1 MDKYMFFFVF
11 LFFLVGN
18 RLHQQ
23 PLFPLLPI
31 SGQQDNRVTGITQGK
46 DFELRG
52 PAWST
57 HGTCFDS
64 RDFVGW
70 KLTRGRTGCFVASG
84 RSCLNA
90 LR

>member
-1 MDKYMFFFVF
+1 VFFCCF
-11 LFFLVGN
+11 LFFLLFLVGYQ
-18 RLHQQ
+18 LHQQ

-31 SGQQDNRVTGITQGK
+31 SGQQDNRVTGITQGR
-46 DFELRG
+46 DFEWRG

-70 KLTRGRTGCFVASG
+70 KLTRGPVGGATVLGWSEVVTRE
-84 RSCLNA
+84 
-90 LR
+90 

>member
-1 MDKYMFFFVF
+1 MDKYMFFFF

-52 PAWST
+52 PDGRLTAPAST
-57 HGTCFDS
+57 AVILWAGS
-64 RDFVGW
+64 
-70 KLTRGRTGCFVASG
+70 
-84 RSCLNA
+84 
-90 LR
+90 